1 MKKRRNMF
9 ENEKPIQKDKLNDQV
24 YDRLCSL
31 LREGEFTPGK
41 PVSVS
46 SISDAFQVS
55 AMPVREALTRLTS
68 NGVLTNVSGRSV
80 GVPALN
86 LSELDDL
93 RNVRLEIEPLATR
106 WAVENRDEVF
116 LRDIAAL
123 LEKLELSTNAKDHR
137 QFVKLN
143 YKFHLRIYTQS
154 RSSTLVDMIETLWLR
169 VSPHLYFAERDKQFK
184 VSNEHHRRVV
194 DMIRNG
200 DPDRAAEAIRDDLS
214 DAYEMLLRN
223 ISSELHTHK
232 RNKKQQ
238 LT

>member
-86 LSELDDL
+86 LSELED
-93 RNVRLEIEPLATR
+93 
-106 WAVENRDEVF
+106 
-116 LRDIAAL
+116 
-123 LEKLELSTNAKDHR
+123 
-137 QFVKLN
+137 
-143 YKFHLRIYTQS
+143 
-154 RSSTLVDMIETLWLR
+154 
-169 VSPHLYFAERDKQFK
+169 
-184 VSNEHHRRVV
+184 
-194 DMIRNG
+194 
-200 DPDRAAEAIRDDLS
+200 
-214 DAYEMLLRN
+214 
-223 ISSELHTHK
+223 
-232 RNKKQQ
+232 
-238 LT
+238 